1 MANGVNKTKLTWRD
15 AIYLLTI
22 IISFGITIGTFSN
35 KYTLLQD
42 QVNRNRVELE
52 THDLGLI
59 EYQLKEMDHKL
70 DKITEL
76 LEK

>member
-1 MANGVNKTKLTWRD
+1 MNEVRTKLTWRD

-22 IISFGITIGTFSN
+22 ILSVGITVITFSN

-42 QVNRNRVELE
+42 QVDRNQMELE

-59 EYQLKEMDHKL
+59 EYQLEEMDKKL
-70 DKITEL
+70 DKITDL
-76 LEK
+76 LER